1 MVPEGQLHPMIYEA
15 PHQTLTYQDR
25 LDALRRTKLAQT
37 QEKQRVIGA
46 MDHDDWALILPPPEV
61 RKIVQAVSGSG
72 VMITDALID
81 GVEMA
86 SNHPNGGF
94 YGPKLCG
101 ENFRRL
107 LDAHPVYIDP
117 LCSMAGAVM
126 ANFTSY
132 RRHGWNPD
140 LDYSHLHEEQQ
151 KYQLITGIGGA
162 QHFCP
167 DLSIGLE
174 LGWGGILE
182 QIADYR
188 ALHTPHADDFYD
200 GLEQVVLGIQHW
212 IRRHAVAAWEM
223 ASQESDP
230 QLRQNLEE
238 IANTNCHLIQDPP
251 RTFREACQWITWYL
265 MAARMYN
272 GSGALGR
279 LDVLLNPYY
288 ERDRAAGQLTDDEA
302 VFHIACMLL
311 RDTTYAQLGGPDAD
325 GQDVTNRVSYL
336 VLEAIDRLRIPAN
349 IGVCV
354 GEGVDPGLLRRGVEL
369 QFTHKAG
376 FPKFLGID
384 QTIRGLVDN
393 GFPLELARQRAYSGC
408 HWSAIPG
415 REYTMNDMVKLNF
428 ATVFD
433 VALRDM
439 LADAR
444 VAPSMAELWDRF
456 SHHLRRAIEVI
467 TEGLAFHLE
476 HMHEVFP
483 ELVLDLLCYGPIE
496 LGRDATHGSLEF
508 YNLGIDGAALATA
521 ADSFAAVEQRVERE
535 GRLAWGE
542 LLHHLDSNWE
552 EPGGEHARLMLKSV
566 SRYGSG
572 HSRADAWAKQIVQC
586 FTDLVHTQPT
596 PGFKLTPGLFSWA
609 STLAMGKLLGAT
621 PDGRRAGDP
630 ISHGCN
636 PNPGFREDGATTALA
651 VAIASVQPGL
661 GNAAPMQLELDP
673 GLAREQEAIAKVE
686 SLIRTHFDLGGTQ
699 INLNVLDKNKV
710 LEAHRDPS
718 KYPDLIVRVTGFSA
732 YFASLSPEF
741 RQLVV
746 DHIIAEG

>member
-1 MVPEGQLHPMIYEA
+1 MLREA
-15 PHQTLTYQDR
+15 TQEMLSYRDR
-25 LDALRRTKLAQT
+25 LAALRRTKLAQT
-37 QEKQRVIGA
+37 QEKQQVIGA

-72 VMITDALID
+72 VLITDALID
-81 GVEMA
+81 GVEMV

-107 LDAHPVYIDP
+107 LDAHPPYIDP
-117 LCSMAGAVM
+117 LCSLAGALM
-126 ANFTSY
+126 ANFSSY
-132 RRHGWNPD
+132 RQHGWNPD
-140 LDYSHLHEEQQ
+140 FDYSHLHAEQE
-151 KYQLITGIGGA
+151 KYQLATGIGGG

-167 DLSIGLE
+167 DLAIGLE
-174 LGWGGILE
+174 LGWGGILD

-188 ALHTPHADDFYD
+188 PLHTPHADDFYD

-212 IRRHAVAAWEM
+212 IRRHAIAAWQM
-223 ASQESDP
+223 AHDETNP
-230 QLRQNLEE
+230 HLRRNLEE
-238 IANTNCHLIQDPP
+238 IAGINTRLVEDPP
-251 RTFREACQWITWYL
+251 RTLREACQWMVWYL

-279 LDVLLNPYY
+279 LDVLLTPFY
-288 ERDRAAGQLTDDEA
+288 ERDIAAGRLTDDEA
-302 VFHIACMLL
+302 IFHIACMLL
-311 RDTTYAQLGGPDAD
+311 RDTAYAQLGGPDEH
-325 GQDVTNRVSYL
+325 GRDVTNRVSYL
-336 VLEAIDRLRIPAN
+336 VLEAIDQLQVPAN

-354 GEGVDPGLLRRGVEL
+354 GEGVDPGLLRRGVEQ
-369 QFTHKAG
+369 QFTHKMG
-376 FPKFLGID
+376 FPKFLGIN
-384 QTIRGLVDN
+384 QTIQGLVDN

-428 ATVFD
+428 ATIFD
-433 VALRDM
+433 VALRDL
-439 LADAR
+439 LADTA
-444 VAPSMAELWDRF
+444 VTPSVDELWQRF
-456 SHHLRRAIEVI
+456 ALHLRRAVEVI
-467 TEGLAFHLE
+467 ADGMAFHLE
-476 HMHEVFP
+476 HMHQVFP

-496 LGRDATHGSLEF
+496 RGLDATQGGVEF

-535 GRLAWGE
+535 GRLSWAG
-542 LLHHLDSNWE
+542 LLHHLDSDWE
-552 EPGGEHARLMLKSV
+552 GPEGKRVRLMLKSV
-566 SRYGSG
+566 PHYGSG
-572 HSRADAWAKQIVQC
+572 HARADVWAKQIVQT

-609 STLAMGKLLGAT
+609 STLAMGKKLGAT
-621 PDGRRAGDP
+621 PDGRHAGDP
-630 ISHGCN
+630 ISHGSN

-651 VAIASVQPGL
+651 VAIAGVQPAL

-673 GLAREQEAIAKVE
+673 GLARDQEAIDKVE
-686 SLIRTHFDLGGTQ
+686 KLIRTHFDLGGTQ
-699 INLNVLDKNKV
+699 INLNVLDKTKV

-718 KYPDLIVRVTGFSA
+718 KHPDLIVRVTGFSA

-746 DHIIAEG
+746 DRIIAEG

>member
-1 MVPEGQLHPMIYEA
+1 MLHEMTQA
-15 PHQTLTYQDR
+15 TLTYQDR

-37 QEKQRVIGA
+37 QEKQQVIGA
-46 MDHDDWALILPPPEV
+46 MDYDDWALILPPPEA
-61 RKIVQAVSGSG
+61 REIVQAVSGSG
-72 VMITDALID
+72 VLITDARIS
-81 GVEMA
+81 GVGMVG
-86 SNHPNGGF
+86 NHPNGGF
-94 YGPKLCG
+94 YGPKVCG

-107 LDAHPVYIDP
+107 LDAHPPYIDP

-126 ANFTSY
+126 ANYSSY
-132 RRHGWNPD
+132 RRYGWNPD
-140 LDYSHLHEEQQ
+140 FDYSHLHAEQT
-151 KYQLITGIGGA
+151 KYQLATGIGGG

-167 DLSIGLE
+167 DLAIGLE
-174 LGWGGILE
+174 LGWGGILD

-188 ALHTPHADDFYD
+188 PLHAPVADEFYD
-200 GLEQVVLGIQHW
+200 GLEQVALGIQHW
-212 IRRHAVAAWEM
+212 IRRHAIAAWEM
-223 ASQESDP
+223 ARTETNP

-238 IANTNCHLIQDPP
+238 IAAVNTHLVEDPP
-251 RTFREACQWITWYL
+251 RTFREACQWMTWYL

-279 LDVLLNPYY
+279 IDVLLTPFY
-288 ERDRAAGQLTDDEA
+288 ERDRAAGRLTDDEA
-302 VFHIACMLL
+302 SFHIACMLL
-311 RDTTYAQLGGPDAD
+311 RDTTYAQLGGPDEY
-325 GQDVTNRVSYL
+325 GHDVTGRVSYL
-336 VLEAIDRLRIPAN
+336 VLDAIDQLKIPAN

-354 GEGVDPGLLRRGVEL
+354 GEGVDPGLLHRGVEI
-369 QFTHKAG
+369 QFAHKMG
-376 FPKFLGID
+376 FPKFLGIN
-384 QTIRGLVDN
+384 QTIQGLVEN
-393 GFPLELARQRAYSGC
+393 GFDLDVARSRAYSGC

-428 ATVFD
+428 AALLD

-439 LADAR
+439 LADPD
-444 VAPSMAELWDRF
+444 VTPSVGELWRRF
-456 SHHLRRAIEVI
+456 EFHLSRAVEVI
-467 TEGLAFHLE
+467 ADGLSFHLE
-476 HMHEVFP
+476 HMHQVFP

-496 LGRDATHGSLEF
+496 RGRDATHGGVEF

-535 GRLAWGE
+535 ERLTWSD
-542 LLHHLDSNWE
+542 LLRHLDGNWE
-552 EPGGEHARLMLKSV
+552 GSEGKRARLMFKSV
-566 SRYGSG
+566 PHYGSG
-572 HSRADAWAKQIVQC
+572 HARADAWAKQIVQS
-586 FTDLVHTQPT
+586 FTALVHNQPT
-596 PGFKLTPGLFSWA
+596 PGYKLTPGLFSWA
-609 STLAMGKLLGAT
+609 STLVMGKKLGAT

-630 ISHGCN
+630 ISHGSN

-651 VAIASVQPGL
+651 VAIAGVQPGL

-673 GLAREQEAIAKVE
+673 GLAREQEAVAKIE

-718 KYPDLIVRVTGFSA
+718 KHPDLIVRVTGFSA

-746 DHIIAEG
+746 DRIIAEG